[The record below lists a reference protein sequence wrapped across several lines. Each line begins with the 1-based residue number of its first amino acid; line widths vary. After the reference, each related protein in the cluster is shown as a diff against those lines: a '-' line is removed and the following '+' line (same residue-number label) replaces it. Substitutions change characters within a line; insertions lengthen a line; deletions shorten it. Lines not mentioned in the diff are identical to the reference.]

1 MYECVCRKE
10 RRFPLLDSFNRDWF
24 KDAHDVE
31 LHACCNLHRMKS
43 QEKFMDLNV
52 FFLAVNAQGCC
63 KSVKLVCEVSCEI
76 KTDKLD
82 KKSSL
87 CAPKAELNFHIG
99 SSEL

>member
-1 MYECVCRKE
+1 MLQPASHEISREIYG
-10 RRFPLLDSFNRDWF
+10 F
-24 KDAHDVE
+24 
-31 LHACCNLHRMKS
+31 AC
-43 QEKFMDLNV
+43 